1 MIMST
6 REKKYMKKS
15 ELDKFVNKYSN
26 LDCKDFGYALEILL
40 EENHMSKTDLSKI
53 IGVDNQCLT
62 NWTSPS
68 TDKPK
73 WLNVMYRMNLF
84 FHDYDKNFDSLCLY
98 DKSYRSQILSQ
109 KIKLEAKEEELEK
122 QKHIY
127 EQELQ
132 NIDYKKSLITMI
144 DKLESDFTINIG
156 QLLDDLYSLLLYKK
170 VSCGEQKDKA
180 IENYNKVKYNCS
192 VDNFVFKYIYKF

>member
-1 MIMST
+1 MST
-6 REKKYMKKS
+6 REKKYMEKS
-15 ELDKFVNKYSN
+15 ELDKFAKKYSN

-68 TDKPK
+68 TNKPK

-109 KIKLEAKEEELEK
+109 KIKLETKEEELEK
-122 QKHIY
+122 LKSIY
-127 EQELQ
+127 EKGIKDLNFTKEISTKIKTIETNFHIKIEEMLD
-132 NIDYKKSLITMI
+132 DYINLM
-144 DKLESDFTINIG
+144 EYINISKM
-156 QLLDDLYSLLLYKK
+156 LYSEVYTFDMEIK
-170 VSCGEQKDKA
+170 
-180 IENYNKVKYNCS
+180 
-192 VDNFVFKYIYKF
+192 NFINKYINSKI